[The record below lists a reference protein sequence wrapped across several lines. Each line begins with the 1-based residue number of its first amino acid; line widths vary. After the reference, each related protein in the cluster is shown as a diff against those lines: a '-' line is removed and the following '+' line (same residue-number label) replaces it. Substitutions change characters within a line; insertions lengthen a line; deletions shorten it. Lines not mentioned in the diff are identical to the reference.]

1 MTSAAK
7 AYENLDKEMDTRW
20 VELLSKAVSER
31 PPPVSPETAGHAMR
45 VHLMKP
51 PTAAGAA
58 AISTGGAAPAVTVGL
73 PHERQELSK
82 VFQAIVETAVDWSS
96 AGKTSPSS
104 PTSPHKSPAAC
115 SSLTRKWFVRVSFF
129 RHSDAGEQL
138 GAHQMCFT
146 MSLKAKGDAD
156 EPMKGSTRWDL
167 VLYDPNREPEMFTKT
182 LPSSSTSTGGCV
194 IATSGAVVAELL
206 DFFVDRSVST
216 RHAKRTKSLV
226 FSFSVWRG
234 QSSGGTGSGG
244 PTTTKPQRNF
254 ADELLA
260 RFARIRE
267 ESLRGTKTLL
277 GVFKDQALVERLIRA
292 VGGRAATTGGQKPDA
307 ETSAGYGFYRALR
320 DAEYPGL
327 PGYRRLLAR
336 ALKQQIGAL
345 VSFLADRENWI
356 YSAALKNT
364 QGTFDDHESFESYVR
379 EFAQTEGG
387 ISLWSAGASSGTT
400 SMSTSTTSTC
410 AGSLLERYA
419 KLAEDHA
426 RRAQHEHDSQDSSA
440 AAPLTYGRLFREKE
454 PGGMRVRLLEQN
466 PERCGVFFFDEPLL
480 VLKRWSRDKKVFPQ
494 VMDAYY

>member
-1 MTSAAK
+1 MRSWSERLADELHMDAPPPLPDSSPSTRDQSGSGGIKADSLAKRKTGARGGGLLTKSASVAAFHKVAQKKPGVAAFSEDIPRRARAETVVVAQHSQEMSMTSAAK

-96 AGKTSPSS
+96 AGKT
-104 PTSPHKSPAAC
+104 
-115 SSLTRKWFVRVSFF
+115 R
-129 RHSDAGEQL
+129 
-138 GAHQMCFT
+138 
-146 MSLKAKGDAD
+146 
-156 EPMKGSTRWDL
+156 
-167 VLYDPNREPEMFTKT
+167 
-182 LPSSSTSTGGCV
+182 
-194 IATSGAVVAELL
+194 AVVAELL

-364 QGTFDDHESFESYVR
+364 QGTFDDHESFESY
-379 EFAQTEGG
+379 
-387 ISLWSAGASSGTT
+387 
-400 SMSTSTTSTC
+400 
-410 AGSLLERYA
+410 
-419 KLAEDHA
+419 
-426 RRAQHEHDSQDSSA
+426 DSSA